1 MDKTSAKLIVN
12 SSAKGLKLRN
22 LVTFILTIILL
33 FAVVFPF
40 ICRHYKVTELKSAL
54 KAAETEYQAQEAKA
68 EKEGQKASRP
78 VDGYIKYF
86 DREGGHIFVMRG
98 GSENSEKLWRLRK
111 NMIATQEAIQESST
125 LSVWHYCLVV
135 VGLCGFL
142 IVWPLYWGAV
152 RSTKDYLEID
162 FSEGKIH
169 FVEHYIFGYSE
180 EEVQCFDTLISV
192 SVDTNCFSK
201 DTGVAALSF
210 KGKFIV
216 AGDVSK
222 VECELTYCDKY
233 AEVIEAI
240 QQHLKSRGLDAV
252 KVQMVNP
259 A

>member
-1 MDKTSAKLIVN
+1 MDKTSAKLIMN
-12 SSAKGLKLRN
+12 SSVKGLKLRN
-22 LVTFILTIILL
+22 LVTAVLTIILL

-86 DREGGHIFVMRG
+86 DREGGHIFVIRG

-111 NMIATQEAIQESST
+111 NIIATQEALQESST

-169 FVEHYIFGYSE
+169 FIEHYIFGCSKE
-180 EEVQCFDTLISV
+180 DVQCFDILTSISV
-192 SVDTNCFSK
+192 ELNIYSK
-201 DTGVAALSF
+201 QTGVGALSLH
-210 KGKFIV
+210 GNYIV
-216 AGDVSK
+216 AGAVTEVSY
-222 VECELTYCDKY
+222 ELAYCDQY
-233 AEVIEAI
+233 QEVIEAI
-240 QQHLKSRGLDAV
+240 QQYLKLRGLDAV

-259 A
+259 S